1 MRASLALFL
10 LLPVIGGCS
19 GTKPVA
25 PWEKGCLARPEMAF
39 ELDPL
44 DDAYSEQT
52 YFSKEAASGGGGVAG
67 GGCGCN

>member
-1 MRASLALFL
+1 MNRRTGLLCLLLAL
-10 LLPVIGGCS
+10 GGCS
-19 GTKPVA
+19 GFKPVA
-25 PWEKGCLARPEMAF
+25 PWEKGYLAKPEMAF

>member
-1 MRASLALFL
+1 MSARIVLLGL
-10 LLPVIGGCS
+10 LLAAGGCS
-19 GTKPVA
+19 PLKPVA
-25 PWEKGCLARPEMAF
+25 PWEKGYLAKPEMAF

>member
-1 MRASLALFL
+1 MSMRIALLCL
-10 LLPVIGGCS
+10 LLAAGGCS
-19 GTKPVA
+19 PLKPVA
-25 PWEKGCLARPEMAF
+25 PWEKGYLAKPEMAF